1 MIALTKSETVA
12 KRFIELVRA
21 RHPNFAGHV
30 LHAAADGV
38 RVETK

>member
-1 MIALTKSETVA
+1 MIALTKSENVGA
-12 KRFIELVRA
+12 LCFGLVRA